1 MIRRCPLTGI
11 SCARYQE
18 KVTPT
23 PTAPSLDELRRR
35 TSEKWRTYPDDVLPL
50 FVAEMDFTLAD
61 VVADAIT
68 ARVRASDIGYA
79 GSPGRVGEVFS
90 GFAQRRW
97 GWQPDPAGVRLT
109 TDVSVVIVEALRVL
123 ISPGDAVIINP
134 PVYPPFFDMV
144 PEAGGRVVEVP
155 LISDDAGYR
164 LDVDGIGQA
173 FADGA
178 KALLLCSPH
187 NPVGR
192 VFDADELRGLADFAA
207 RHDLLVCSDEI
218 HCGLVLD
225 ADRPHRPLAALDE
238 ATARRTITLMAPSKT
253 WNIPAL
259 YCAFAIIPDAAL
271 RRRYV
276 HAMRGVVPHVNVL
289 GMVAAEA
296 AYRDGDA
303 WRQALLDYLRGNR
316 ERVLEAVAAMPGLSA
331 TRPEATYLAWIDCRE
346 MMAERG
352 VTDPA
357 AFFEAAGVGLSDGTF
372 FGAPGFVRLNFGCP
386 RATLDAALARMAH
399 ALGA

>member
-1 MIRRCPLTGI
+1 
-11 SCARYQE
+11 
-18 KVTPT
+18 
-23 PTAPSLDELRRR
+23 
-35 TSEKWRTYPDDVLPL
+35 
-50 FVAEMDFTLAD
+50 
-61 VVADAIT
+61 VVAGFNLACAI
-68 ARVRASDIGYA
+68 A
-79 GSPGRVGEVFS
+79 G
-90 GFAQRRW
+90 Q
-97 GWQPDPAGVRLT
+97 
-109 TDVSVVIVEALRVL
+109 
-123 ISPGDAVIINP
+123 PGDGVLTAT
-134 PVYPPFFDMV
+134 PVYPPFLTA
-144 PEAGGRVVEVP
+144 PANTGRVLQRVEMA
-155 LISDDAGYR
+155 LRDGRWQWDWDALEAACTPSTR
-164 LDVDGIGQA
+164 L
-173 FADGA
+173 
-178 KALLLCSPH
+178 LLLCSPH

-192 VFDADELRGLADFAA
+192 VFDPDELQGLADFAA

-225 ADRPHRPLAALDE
+225 ADRPHRPLAALDD

-303 WRQALLDYLRGNR
+303 WRHALLGLPARQPR
-316 ERVLEAVAAMPGLSA
+316 ARVWRRWPRCPACRQRA
-331 TRPEATYLAWIDCRE
+331 PEATYLAWIDCRE